1 MRFSKAAPPL
11 FTFFSWIGTQHSTAP
26 FYDMWSPSTLYI
38 RHHGPILQ
46 WSLLCLRT
54 NQSTSYFL
62 LMRGARQCCPLSPC
76 LFIIVLAA
84 RTADLH
90 SSFETLFGYVRW
102 TYSPNHPF
110 TDLEFADDT
119 ILMARTPETLHR
131 ILHVQQHL
139 EMRMVSFLTEQNVN
153 SLLFTPLS
161 PSLSIYLSLY
171 ISLSIITSLT
181 PHQPCSCPH
190 CASAYGLHPDPSSL
204 GEPISRLCFL
214 IPRFLPG
221 SYIIFST

>member
-1 MRFSKAAPPL
+1 M
-11 FTFFSWIGTQHSTAP
+11 
-26 FYDMWSPSTLYI
+26 YI

-62 LMRGARQCCPLSPC
+62 LTRGARQCCPLSPC

-90 SSFETLFGYVRW
+90 SSFETLFDYVRW

-161 PSLSIYLSLY
+161 PSLSISLSL
-171 ISLSIITSLT
+171 SLPLLHLINHAPVRTAHPLT
-181 PHQPCSCPH
+181 
-190 CASAYGLHPDPSSL
+190 ASTQIPALWGNRSPAAC
-204 GEPISRLCFL
+204 LCFL